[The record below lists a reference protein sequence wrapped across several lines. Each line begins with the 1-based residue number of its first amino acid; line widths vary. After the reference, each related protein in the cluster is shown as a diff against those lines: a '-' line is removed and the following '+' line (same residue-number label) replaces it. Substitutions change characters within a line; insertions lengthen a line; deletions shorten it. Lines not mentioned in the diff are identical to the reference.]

1 MNAWRLQHV
10 KLDKKQEVI
19 KRARNGPL
27 FSGHCPKAE
36 TRVKWVHILL
46 RKQEFLIM
54 KKTILLLMSVQFFVY
69 LGFGIIIPIL
79 PEVIVQQGYSE
90 IHVGGLITIYALS
103 SFFTAPLWGK
113 LSDKTGRKKLILLGL
128 AGFSL
133 SFFLFS
139 LFLDNLT
146 LLYLSRIVGGLFS
159 GALYTAVTGY
169 VADITTDE
177 ERNKYMGLLGM
188 SIGLGFIFG
197 PAIGGL
203 LGAVSLSLPFTVSAV
218 LTLLLMIYASLVLKE
233 PVRKGQAVKRALLP
247 KGSSTLWQFRV
258 RYLFL
263 FSFMVTFLLAG
274 LESTFQLFQIDQIE
288 ITPLQLGYLFIAS
301 GFVDAA
307 IQGGVVR
314 RIKDGTETQ
323 WIIGAQVVTA
333 IGLVIMPFTTSLIFA
348 GVALSI
354 FTAGNALARTA
365 LVSLTSKESGGKY
378 GTAAGM
384 TYSMDNLGRIIG
396 PLTFTWL
403 LTLQAGSIYYF
414 SAALAIA
421 SILLIVLYKA
431 SNKTLR
437 TTEKTSISV

>member
-1 MNAWRLQHV
+1 
-10 KLDKKQEVI
+10 
-19 KRARNGPL
+19 
-27 FSGHCPKAE
+27 
-36 TRVKWVHILL
+36 
-46 RKQEFLIM
+46 M

-113 LSDKTGRKKLILLGL
+113 LSDNTGRKKLILVGL

-139 LFLDNLT
+139 LFLDNLM
-146 LLYLSRIVGGLFS
+146 LLYFSRIVGGLFS

-169 VADITTDE
+169 VADITSNED
-177 ERNKYMGLLGM
+177 RNKYMGFLGM

-203 LGAVSLSLPFTVSAV
+203 LGSISLSLPFTTSAILV
-218 LTLLLMIYASLVLKE
+218 LLLMGYASIVLKE
-233 PVRKGQAVKRALLP
+233 PVRKGEAVKRALLP
-247 KGSSTLWQFRV
+247 QGSSTLWQFRI

-263 FSFMVTFLLAG
+263 MSFMVTVLLAG
-274 LESTFQLFQIDQIE
+274 LESTFQLFQIKQIS

-301 GFVDAA
+301 GFVDAT

-314 RIKDGTETQ
+314 RIKDGAETK
-323 WIIGAQVVTA
+323 WIMGAQLVTA
-333 IGLVIMPFTTSLIFA
+333 LGLFLLPFTNSLFFA

-354 FTAGNALARTA
+354 FTAGNALSRTA

-378 GTAAGM
+378 GTAAGL

-396 PLTFTWL
+396 PLAFTWL
-403 LTLQAGSIYYF
+403 LTIQAGSIYYL

-421 SILLIVLYKA
+421 SILLIVLFKA
-431 SNKTLR
+431 SNKTLA
-437 TTEKTSISV
+437 TTKKASASA

>member
-1 MNAWRLQHV
+1 
-10 KLDKKQEVI
+10 
-19 KRARNGPL
+19 
-27 FSGHCPKAE
+27 
-36 TRVKWVHILL
+36 
-46 RKQEFLIM
+46 M

-79 PEVIVQQGYSE
+79 PEVIIQQGYSE

-113 LSDKTGRKKLILLGL
+113 LSDRTGRKKLILIGL

-139 LFLDNLT
+139 LFLDNLA
-146 LLYLSRIVGGLFS
+146 LLYMSRIIGGLFS

-203 LGAVSLSLPFTVSAV
+203 LGTVSLTLPFTTSAALV
-218 LTLLLMIYASLVLKE
+218 LLLMVYASLVLKE
-233 PVRKGQAVKRALLP
+233 PVRQGEATKRALLP
-247 KGSSTLWQFRV
+247 KGASTLWQFRI

-263 FSFMVTFLLAG
+263 MSFMVTFLLAG
-274 LESTFQLFQIDQIE
+274 LESTFQLFQIDQIA

-314 RIKDGTETQ
+314 RIKDGAETT
-323 WIIGAQVVTA
+323 WIIWAQIVAAV
-333 IGLVIMPFTTSLIFA
+333 GLLLLPFTTSLVFA

-354 FTAGNALARTA
+354 FTAGNALSRTA

-396 PLTFTWL
+396 PLFFTWM
-403 LTLQAGSIYYF
+403 LTMQAGSIYF
-414 SAALAIA
+414 LSGALAIA
-421 SILLIVLYKA
+421 SILLIFLYRGSLKTLKTPKKA
-431 SNKTLR
+431 STPA
-437 TTEKTSISV
+437 

>member
-1 MNAWRLQHV
+1 
-10 KLDKKQEVI
+10 
-19 KRARNGPL
+19 
-27 FSGHCPKAE
+27 
-36 TRVKWVHILL
+36 
-46 RKQEFLIM
+46 M

-113 LSDKTGRKKLILLGL
+113 LSDRTGRKKLILTGL
-128 AGFSL
+128 AGFAL

-139 LFLDNLT
+139 LFLDNLA
-146 LLYLSRIVGGLFS
+146 LLYMSRIIGGLFS

-203 LGAVSLSLPFTVSAV
+203 LGTVSLTLPFTVSAGLV
-218 LTLLLMIYASLVLKE
+218 LLLMVYASLVLKE
-233 PVRKGQAVKRALLP
+233 PVRQGEATKRALLP
-247 KGSSTLWQFRV
+247 KGASTLWQFRI

-263 FSFMVTFLLAG
+263 MSFMVTFLLAG
-274 LESTFQLFQIDQIE
+274 LESTFQLFQIQQIE

-314 RIKDGTETQ
+314 RIKDGAETK
-323 WIIGAQVVTA
+323 WIIGAQFVA
-333 IGLVIMPFTTSLIFA
+333 AAGLLLLPFTTSLIFA

-384 TYSMDNLGRIIG
+384 TYSMDNMGRIIG
-396 PLTFTWL
+396 PLFFTWM
-403 LTLQAGSIYYF
+403 LTMQSGSIYF
-414 SAALAIA
+414 LSGALSIA
-421 SILLIVLYKA
+421 SILLIVLYRGSPKTLKTPKKA
-431 SNKTLR
+431 STPA
-437 TTEKTSISV
+437 

>member
-1 MNAWRLQHV
+1 
-10 KLDKKQEVI
+10 
-19 KRARNGPL
+19 
-27 FSGHCPKAE
+27 
-36 TRVKWVHILL
+36 
-46 RKQEFLIM
+46 M

-139 LFLDNLT
+139 LFLDNLV
-146 LLYLSRIVGGLFS
+146 LLYASRIVGGLFS

-169 VADITTDE
+169 VADITTNE

-203 LGAVSLSLPFTVSAV
+203 LGAVSLSLPFTASAV
-218 LTLLLMIYASLVLKE
+218 LILLLMGYASLVLKE
-233 PVRKGQAVKRALLP
+233 PVRKGEAVKRALLP
-247 KGSSTLWQFRV
+247 KGSSTLWQFRI

-288 ITPLQLGYLFIAS
+288 ITPLQLGYLFMAS

-314 RIKDGTETQ
+314 RIKDGTETK

-333 IGLVIMPFTTSLIFA
+333 LGLVILPFTSSLVFA

-396 PLTFTWL
+396 PLSFTWL
-403 LTLQAGSIYYF
+403 LTIQAGSIYYL

-437 TTEKTSISV
+437 TTEKAGAPV